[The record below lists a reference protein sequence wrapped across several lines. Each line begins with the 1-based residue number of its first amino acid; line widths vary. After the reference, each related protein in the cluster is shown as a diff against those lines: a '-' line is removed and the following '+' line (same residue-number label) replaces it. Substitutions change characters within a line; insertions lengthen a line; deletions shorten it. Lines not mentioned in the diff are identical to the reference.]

1 LIRINAT
8 PAAPGDHFIPWSR
21 RCPTFVNRHEP
32 GIWHDR
38 RECGVLG
45 ADDSGAAFR
54 SDVRGSTSPLAV
66 RELSKR
72 LWQGSNVTSKD
83 TGLRVDML
91 DSYSARVGSRAR
103 RPLPFSEGDFLMQLG
118 ARVRAT
124 RLQREM
130 SRRELA
136 GRSGVSERYIAQIEA
151 GKGNVSIVLLLR
163 IVHAVNCE

>member
-1 LIRINAT
+1 
-8 PAAPGDHFIPWSR
+8 
-21 RCPTFVNRHEP
+21 
-32 GIWHDR
+32 
-38 RECGVLG
+38 
-45 ADDSGAAFR
+45 
-54 SDVRGSTSPLAV
+54 
-66 RELSKR
+66 
-72 LWQGSNVTSKD
+72 
-83 TGLRVDML
+83 
-91 DSYSARVGSRAR
+91 
-103 RPLPFSEGDFLMQLG
+103 MQLG